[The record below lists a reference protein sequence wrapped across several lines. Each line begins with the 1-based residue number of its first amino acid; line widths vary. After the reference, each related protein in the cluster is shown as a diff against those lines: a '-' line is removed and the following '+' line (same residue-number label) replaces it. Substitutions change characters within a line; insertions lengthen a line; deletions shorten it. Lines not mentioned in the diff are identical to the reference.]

1 LSKRTFGEQ
10 IARCTSNFSGKK
22 LNVGAVKSFGSER
35 RFGILQ
41 RAGIPTKSAEELLAR
56 MLSTVDDL
64 CADRDQLVREQRI
77 KYPGTSKTINGPSER
92 RFR

>member
-1 LSKRTFGEQ
+1 MHIELLRQE
-10 IARCTSNFSGKK
+10 I
-22 LNVGAVKSFGSER
+22 ER
-35 RFGILQ
+35 RRRQILRQRKEIRDLQ

-64 CADRDQLVREQRI
+64 CADRDQLVGEQRK
-77 KYPGTSKTINGPSER
+77 KYPGTSKAINGPSER

>member
-1 LSKRTFGEQ
+1 MIFTCTDACCAINLMNGCVLDV
-10 IARCTSNFSGKK
+10 IAQLT
-22 LNVGAVKSFGSER
+22 NV
-35 RFGILQ
+35 
-41 RAGIPTKSAEELLAR
+41 IPTKSTEELLAR

-77 KYPGTSKTINGPSER
+77 KDFGNKAINRPSER

>member
-1 LSKRTFGEQ
+1 LRNRNS
-10 IARCTSNFSGKK
+10 S
-22 LNVGAVKSFGSER
+22 
-35 RFGILQ
+35 
-41 RAGIPTKSAEELLAR
+41 IPTKSAEELLAR